1 MRVGCIVYGSPEQLS
16 GGYRYDRELM
26 KTARDRG
33 HEAEFISVERGAEF
47 DPAGFDRYDLLLI
60 DELCHPDLR
69 LRAGAPPCVGIVH
82 HLAWS
87 EKLPLPVRLRHRI
100 QEIRFLNGL
109 DAHIFNTRAT
119 RRAAEKLVS
128 GPLAGTVVYP
138 GREGTSGEAED
149 QVRRRNHE
157 GIVSLLSVSNLI
169 PRKGIHRV
177 LEALALVAQRGV
189 PEQEW
194 RYRIVGDETDPAYA
208 ARLRRIAA
216 RPELTGRVE
225 FCGRLDER
233 ALGSAYAEADI
244 FCLPSDHEGFGIVYL
259 EAMGAGCVAIAS
271 ASGGAGEIISSG
283 RDGYLLASRSRRD
296 LALLFSMLMGDAALR
311 NTISSAARERWSG
324 FDTWEESMEKGIAWL
339 ESFRSAGIEF
349 SGI

>member
-1 MRVGCIVYGSPEQLS
+1 MRLGCIVYGSPEQLS
-16 GGYRYDRELM
+16 GGYRYDRELL
-26 KTARDRG
+26 KAARERG
-33 HEAEFISVERGAEF
+33 HEADFISVEGGTAF

-69 LRAGAPPCVGIVH
+69 LSAGGPPCIGIVH

-87 EKLPLPVRLRHRI
+87 EKLPLPVRLRHRSR
-100 QEIRFLNGL
+100 EIRFLNGL

-128 GPLAGTVVYP
+128 IPLAGRVVYP
-138 GREGTSGEAED
+138 GREGSSAGAED
-149 QVRRRNHE
+149 PMRKRGRE
-157 GIVSLLSVSNLI
+157 GVISLLSVSNLI

-177 LEALALVAQRGV
+177 LEALSLLARRDEL
-189 PEQEW
+189 EQEW
-194 RYRIVGDETDPAYA
+194 RYRIVGEESDPAYA

-225 FCGRLDER
+225 FCGRLDAE
-233 ALGSAYAEADI
+233 ALGAAYAEADI

-259 EAMGAGCVAIAS
+259 EAMGAGCVTIAS

-283 RDGYLLASRSRRD
+283 RDGYLLASRRRRD
-296 LALLFSMLMGDAALR
+296 LALLLSELMGDAALR
-311 NTISSAARERWSG
+311 TSLAAAARERWIG
-324 FDTWEESMEKGIAWL
+324 FDTWEESMQKGVVWL
-339 ESFRSAGIEF
+339 ESFRSAGVES